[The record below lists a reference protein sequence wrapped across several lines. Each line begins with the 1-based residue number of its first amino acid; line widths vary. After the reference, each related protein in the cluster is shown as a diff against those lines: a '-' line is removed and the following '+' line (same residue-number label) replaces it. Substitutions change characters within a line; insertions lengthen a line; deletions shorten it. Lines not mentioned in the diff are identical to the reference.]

1 MTYYQILGIE
11 PSATKFDI
19 RKAYLKLALKWH
31 PDKNS
36 DKIKAEQLFK
46 VINEAYQVLIDSQ
59 QRKIYDDILIDH
71 QDVWENDCFAY
82 VFSCISSCYYY
93 SFKEY

>member
-1 MTYYQILGIE
+1 M
-11 PSATKFDI
+11 
-19 RKAYLKLALKWH
+19 KWH

-46 VINEAYQVLIDSQ
+46 MINKAYQVLIDSE
-59 QRKIYDDILIDH
+59 QRQIYDETLIDH
-71 QDVWENDCFAY
+71 QDVWENDCF
-82 VFSCISSCYYY
+82 VCFFSYISSCYYY